1 MPSQVPMKTEKIVED
16 VIEEKPKRKSVKIV
30 HVDGFD
36 FTQEEW
42 DEIKYTYIGD
52 IPTAYQLRIA
62 DECKSYI
69 VSALNNIDK
78 TLTIEDYE
86 ALASPEWLQQKGYN
100 FINLQLTK
108 EAADHDL
115 VLLEQFLEVICGIK
129 DEDKREMVGQIIDT
143 TIDQINERWKD
154 TYH

>member
-1 MPSQVPMKTEKIVED
+1 MKTEKIVD
-16 VIEEKPKRKSVKIV
+16 QEKPKRKSVKIV

-42 DEIKYTYIGD
+42 DEIKHSYVGD
-52 IPTAYQLRIA
+52 CPTHYQLEVA
-62 DECKSYI
+62 EECKSYI

-78 TLTIEDYE
+78 TLTMEDYS
-86 ALASPEWLQQKGYN
+86 ALSSPEWLQQKGYN

-108 EAADHDL
+108 EATDNDL

-129 DEDKREMVGQIIDT
+129 DEDKRELVGQLIDT
-143 TIDQINERWKD
+143 TIDRINERWKD

>member
-1 MPSQVPMKTEKIVED
+1 MPYQVPKQKMTEEIVD
-16 VIEEKPKRKSVKIV
+16 QEKPKRKSVKIV

-42 DEIKYTYIGD
+42 DEIKHSYVGD
-52 IPTAYQLRIA
+52 YPTHYQLEIA
-62 DECKSYI
+62 EECKSYI

-78 TLTIEDYE
+78 TLTMEDYS

-100 FINLQLTK
+100 FVNLQLTK
-108 EAADHDL
+108 EATDNDL

-129 DEDKREMVGQIIDT
+129 DEDKREIVGQIIDN